1 MKHTLLILYILIT
14 SGSLILLNK
23 SLKETQDT
31 LKTSFE
37 ILKHHN
43 DVLKDHREAILIVIE
58 KLNKLYM

>member
-14 SGSLILLNK
+14 SGALILLNK

-43 DVLKDHREAILIVIE
+43 DVLNDHREAILIMID
-58 KLNKLYM
+58 KLNNLYM